1 MSLSKVLD
9 TARGELGRTEW
20 PPGSNNVK
28 YNTAYYGYEVAGD
41 AWKWCLVFLWWVFQQ
56 AGERMAFFGGGKTA
70 SCGTLL
76 RWYREQG
83 LTVPVSQVQPG
94 DIVILNFHGT
104 KATEH
109 CGLVVDVGLKNGVYT
124 VSTVEGNTSPG
135 LEGSQDNGGCVARK
149 ERYIRQVIA
158 VCRPQYTEEVE
169 PVDDIKGHWAEQAI
183 RRCIMRGLIKG
194 YPDGTFRP
202 DREVT
207 RAELA
212 VILDRLGLL
221 DNPIKGDNGR

>member
-1 MSLSKVLD
+1 MSLQAVID
-9 TARGELGRTEW
+9 IARADRGYTESPAKSNMTKYGE
-20 PPGSNNVK
+20 
-28 YNTAYYGYEVAGD
+28 AYGVNG
-41 AWKWCLVFLWWVFQQ
+41 KPWCVMALWYWFQR

-83 LTVPVSQVQPG
+83 QTVPVSEVRQG

-104 KATEH
+104 TDTEH
-109 CGLVVDVGLKNGVYT
+109 CGLVERVEGIYIT
-124 VSTVEGNTSPG
+124 TIEGNTS
-135 LEGSQDNGGCVARK
+135 EAASQSNGDRVCRK
-149 ERYIRQVIA
+149 TRFPSQIVG
-158 VCRPQYTEEVE
+158 VCRPKYKE
-169 PVDDIKGHWAEQAI
+169 DDTMKPDDLAGHWAETSCRKAEDKAV
-183 RRCIMRGLIKG
+183 MKG
-194 YPDGTFRP
+194 YPDGTWQP

-221 DNPIKGDNGR
+221 D